1 MQTVRMLTGR
11 SRSRSRPASLPAFS
25 DAGRLIVHDS
35 ITRTEYDGTNDD
47 LLSAGLN
54 HDGLKSTAAAPGF
67 ADAVNPTPAELRR
80 RAIYNNYRAIVD
92 VAEAGGFGVL
102 WGPKLAPTFAGI
114 QQGLI
119 PGLEY
124 KGYLRVP
131 DGDAGHVNNVPAA
144 VQIPRHFSP
153 RKALHRGRDALGI
166 AQPLRRHRH
175 RRVGAVQGMRGGASG
190 KGTDTGFHLLG
201 PEAANFAV
209 DNLDGV
215 YDHADLIGE
224 NAQFAVKPSPA
235 LDAYVASENGKYRVA
250 TKHAHSQINP
260 ERLWGQFGLAG
271 IEFAF
276 WALNEEFERKGG
288 KRFDRKNTLVIAT
301 GASNGGGMALRALED
316 DDKGLIDGLVV
327 TEPSIQPEDGRFVI
341 RFGDDPPFDPAGR
354 TIYDS
359 MSLMSVY
366 AACAALAPSLPLA
379 AAPLFPSLNIDP
391 LGGPADPARP
401 VATRSSRK
409 ALSPAIRRTSTRS
422 PRSPR
427 SARTATPRR
436 STGACPRTRALNL
449 WRSLNPTY
457 ANAYGRFPIQD
468 NLCKVS
474 FAATDGAGK
483 PTPMTAAN
491 AKSSLQTAPA
501 CRRSEGSTWSRT
513 GSRVESPKIW

>member
-1 MQTVRMLTGR
+1 MQTVRMLTGAVAIALA
-11 SRSRSRPASLPAFS
+11 SASLPAFS

-131 DGDAGHVNNVPAA
+131 DGDAGHVNNVPPRCRSRGISAPKSPASWPRCPRDRAA
-144 VQIPRHFSP
+144 STAPSP
-153 RKALHRGRDALGI
+153 SPSGRCS
-166 AQPLRRHRH
+166 
-175 RRVGAVQGMRGGASG
+175 GMRGGASG

-260 ERLWGQFGLAG
+260 ERLW
-271 IEFAF
+271 
-276 WALNEEFERKGG
+276 
-288 KRFDRKNTLVIAT
+288 
-301 GASNGGGMALRALED
+301 ASSA
-316 DDKGLIDGLVV
+316 
-327 TEPSIQPEDGRFVI
+327 
-341 RFGDDPPFDPAGR
+341 
-354 TIYDS
+354 
-359 MSLMSVY
+359 
-366 AACAALAPSLPLA
+366 
-379 AAPLFPSLNIDP
+379 
-391 LGGPADPARP
+391 
-401 VATRSSRK
+401 
-409 ALSPAIRRTSTRS
+409 SPASSS
-422 PRSPR
+422 PS
-427 SARTATPRR
+427 
-436 STGACPRTRALNL
+436 GL
-449 WRSLNPTY
+449 
-457 ANAYGRFPIQD
+457 
-468 NLCKVS
+468 
-474 FAATDGAGK
+474 
-483 PTPMTAAN
+483 
-491 AKSSLQTAPA
+491 
-501 CRRSEGSTWSRT
+501 
-513 GSRVESPKIW
+513 